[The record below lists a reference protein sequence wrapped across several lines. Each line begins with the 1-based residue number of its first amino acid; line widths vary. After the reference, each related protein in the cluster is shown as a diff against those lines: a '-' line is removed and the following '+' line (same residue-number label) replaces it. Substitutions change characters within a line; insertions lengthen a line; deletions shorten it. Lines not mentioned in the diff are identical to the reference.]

1 MVADVRKP
9 ICTAIAHTDGKWT
22 LNNVLVVR
30 RIGLQLFDP
39 SISDSGRLGL
49 DTRLTNDATI
59 SGGHGGSDLSS
70 SSNMRINRK
79 FMQARRYSL

>member
-1 MVADVRKP
+1 
-9 ICTAIAHTDGKWT
+9 
-22 LNNVLVVR
+22 
-30 RIGLQLFDP
+30 LQLFDP

-70 SSNMRINRK
+70 SSNMMINRK